1 MPVSTPELKQPKRS
15 SSKPQ
20 PEGEAVF
27 APARVGVVHLGCAKN
42 LVDTESMLGLVAQ
55 AGHEVVTDETT
66 ADVVIVNT
74 CGFIADAQKEAIR
87 TVLEVGTW
95 GKKIIMAGC
104 LVERHKEELVKELPE
119 VQGFLGTGEY
129 ANVVPVLE
137 SVLDGQRVSRLDSS
151 AYLYSGDTPRYRTS
165 LVPYTYLKISEGCD
179 HPCTFCIIPQLRGKM
194 RSRSVE
200 SILKEANELIA
211 EGYEEIVLIG
221 QDTTAYGM
229 DLPTKTNL
237 AALLRA
243 LGQLDAKFRMM
254 YAYPSLL
261 TDEVLEVMASEPN
274 ILSYIDVPLQHSHT
288 DILKVM
294 KRPYGPGYN
303 QKLIQRIRAKVPDVI
318 LRTTYIA
325 GFPGE
330 TEAHF
335 EDLLAFIRETAF
347 DHVGVFAYSKED
359 VAESAP
365 FEGHLPQKVKKDR
378 VKAAMHVQQQ
388 VLRQIMPRHIGRVLP
403 MLVEGVQGNRVF
415 GRTYMDAPEV
425 DGVTYAKGVAD
436 PGDWVNVRITKVGVY
451 DTYGEIIGEPA

>member
-1 MPVSTPELKQPKRS
+1 VSTLELRPD
-15 SSKPQ
+15 KPSGS
-20 PEGEAVF
+20 PVNAEGDKVF
-27 APARVGVVHLGCAKN
+27 APVRVGVVHLGCAKN
-42 LVDTESMLGLVAQ
+42 LVDTESMLGLVSQ

-95 GKKIIMAGC
+95 GKKVIMAGC

-129 ANVVPVLE
+129 ANIIPVLE
-137 SVLDGQRVSRLDSS
+137 GVLDGQRVSRLDSS
-151 AYLYSGDTPRYRTS
+151 AYLYTGDTPRYRTN

-194 RSRSVE
+194 RSRTVE
-200 SILKEANELIA
+200 SVLKEARELIDA
-211 EGYEEIVLIG
+211 GYEEIALIG

-229 DLPTKTNL
+229 DLPERSSL
-237 AALLRA
+237 AQLLRELA
-243 LGQLDAKFRMM
+243 KLDAKFRLM
-254 YAYPSLL
+254 YTYPSLL
-261 TDEVLEVMASEPN
+261 TDEVLEVMASEDN
-274 ILSYIDVPLQHSHT
+274 ILSYIDVPLQHSHP
-288 DILKVM
+288 DILKTM

-303 QKLIQRIRAKVPDVI
+303 QKLVERIRAKVPDVI

-330 TEAHF
+330 TEAHV
-335 EDLLAFIRETAF
+335 EDLLAFIRESKF

-365 FEGHLPQKVKKDR
+365 FDGHMPQKVKKER

-388 VLRQIMPRHIGRVLP
+388 VLREIMPRHIGRVLP

-425 DGVTYAKGVAD
+425 DGLTYAKGIAD
-436 PGDWVNVRITKVGVY
+436 PGDWVHVRITKVGVY
-451 DTYGEIIGEPA
+451 DTYGEIVGEPA

>member
-1 MPVSTPELKQPKRS
+1 MSTLSKPNPELQPAS
-15 SSKPQ
+15 SPVAGDDQ
-20 PEGEAVF
+20 VV
-27 APARVGVVHLGCAKN
+27 APVRVGVVHLGCAKN

-74 CGFIADAQKEAIR
+74 CGFIADAQREAVR
-87 TVLEVGTW
+87 TVLEVGQW

-104 LVERHKEELVKELPE
+104 LVERHKEELVNELPE

-129 ANVVPVLE
+129 ANIVPVLE
-137 SVLDGQRVSRLDSS
+137 GVLDGQRVSRLDSS
-151 AYLYSGDTPRYRTS
+151 AYLYSGDTPRFRTN

-194 RSRSVE
+194 RSRTIE
-200 SILKEANELIA
+200 SIVKEANELIA

-221 QDTTAYGM
+221 QDTTAYGQ
-229 DLPTKTNL
+229 DLFGKPNL
-237 AALLRA
+237 HGLLRELA
-243 LGQLDAKFRMM
+243 KLDAKFRMM

-261 TDEVLEVMASEPN
+261 TDAVLDVMATEEN
-274 ILSYIDVPLQHSHT
+274 ILSYIDVPLQHSHPEV
-288 DILKVM
+288 LKAM

-303 QKLIQRIRAKVPDVI
+303 QKLVARIRAKVPDVI

-330 TEAHF
+330 TEEHF
-335 EDLLAFIRETAF
+335 EDLLTFIRESEF

-365 FEGHLPQKVKKDR
+365 FQGHLPQKVKKDR

-403 MLVEGVQGNRVF
+403 MLVEGVQKGRVF

-425 DGVTYAKGVAD
+425 DGLTYAKGHAD
-436 PGDWVNVRITKVGVY
+436 PGDWVMVKITKVGVY
-451 DTYGEIIGEPA
+451 DTYGEIVGEPS

>member
-1 MPVSTPELKQPKRS
+1 MPVSTPELKSRNNAQA
-15 SSKPQ
+15 
-20 PEGEAVF
+20 GADAVV

-42 LVDTESMLGLVAQ
+42 LVDTESMLGLVSQ

-74 CGFIADAQKEAIR
+74 CGFIADAQKEAIQ

-129 ANVVPVLE
+129 ANIVPVLE

-151 AYLYSGDTPRYRTS
+151 AYLYSGDTPRYRTN

-194 RSRSVE
+194 RSRTIE

-221 QDTTAYGM
+221 QDTTAYGQ
-229 DLPTKTNL
+229 DIFGKPNL
-237 AALLRA
+237 HGLLRELA
-243 LGQLDAKFRMM
+243 KLDAKFRLM

-261 TDEVLEVMASEPN
+261 TDAVLEVMASEDN
-274 ILSYIDVPLQHSHT
+274 ILSYIDVPLQHSHPE
-288 DILKVM
+288 ILKLM
-294 KRPYGPGYN
+294 KRPYGPNYN
-303 QKLIQRIRAKVPDVI
+303 QKLVERIRAKVPDVI

-330 TEAHF
+330 TEEHF
-335 EDLLAFIRETAF
+335 EDLLTFIRESEF

-365 FEGHLPQKVKKDR
+365 YKGHLTQKVKKER

-388 VLRQIMPRHIGRVLP
+388 VLRQTMPRHVGRVLP

-425 DGVTYAKGVAD
+425 DGLTYAKGVAD

-451 DTYGEIIGEPA
+451 DTYGEIVGEPT